1 MSACLVAGSSWG
13 GSSPLEQFSD
23 TFYIDVNLDAF
34 ASVPL
39 PDEHEDRAIH
49 VMRGEIVVAGQSF
62 ATGKMLIFRPG
73 DKISI
78 KAGNK
83 GARVIMLGGATL
95 EGPRYI
101 WWNFVSSSLDK
112 IEVAKKDWAA
122 GEWEKGRFQIP
133 FGDADEFIPLAE
145 K

>member
-1 MSACLVAGSSWG
+1 M
-13 GSSPLEQFSD
+13 
-23 TFYIDVNLDAF
+23 
-34 ASVPL
+34 
-39 PDEHEDRAIH
+39 
-49 VMRGEIVVAGQSF
+49 VAGQSF
-62 ATGKMLIFRPG
+62 ETGQMLIFRPS

-101 WWNFVSSSLDK
+101 WWNFVSSSLEK
-112 IEVAKKDWAA
+112 IEAAKKDWAA
-122 GEWEKGRFQIP
+122 GEWEKGRFQLP
-133 FGDADEFIPLAE
+133 FGDMDEFIPLPE